1 MPNAGAKQTLAAA
14 RESIARPMSFE
25 DFLAKL
31 APKDKLNAERR
42 VAVLET
48 ESDPSRAAL
57 WRRLACTL
65 MTLAPHAAKFVGKQT
80 AQFYVADG
88 KYRMQVFALEDLQ
101 DGVMTIY
108 CPDVVADAV
117 KLGLLAQSGPEGS
130 HAYVVQS
137 SGEPLR
143 VETLDSSSVNPGAH
157 FKDMTG
163 WNRKA
168 LRITLPPTSSPTQV
182 EAAELLCA
190 LAAQRFVSRP
200 APAGT
205 SPGRRS

>member
-1 MPNAGAKQTLAAA
+1 MPNTGAKQTLVAA
-14 RESIARPMSFE
+14 RELMARPIGFA

-31 APKDKLNAERR
+31 SPKDKLNAERR

-48 ESDPSRAAL
+48 AADPALAEL

-108 CPDVVADAV
+108 ANDALADAIDV
-117 KLGLLAQSGPEGS
+117 GLLAKSTLAGS
-130 HAYVVQS
+130 HAYVIKS
-137 SGEPLR
+137 SGEPLL
-143 VETLDSSSVNPGAH
+143 VEPLDSHSLNPGVH

-168 LRITLPPTSSPTQV
+168 VRISLPPTSSPSQV

-190 LAAQRFVSRP
+190 LAASRFVSRP
-200 APAGT
+200 APAG
-205 SPGRRS
+205 PRHGPR

>member
-1 MPNAGAKQTLAAA
+1 
-14 RESIARPMSFE
+14 MSFD
-25 DFLAKL
+25 DFVAKL
-31 APKDKLNAERR
+31 APKDKVNAERR
-42 VAVLET
+42 VAVLEA
-48 ESDPSRAAL
+48 DANPGLAAL

-108 CPDVVADAV
+108 TPDIVAEAV
-117 KLGLLAQSGPEGS
+117 KVGLIAQSGPEGS
-130 HAYVVQS
+130 HAYLIQAT
-137 SGEPLR
+137 GEPLR
-143 VETLDSSSVNPGAH
+143 IEILDSSSLNPGAH

-182 EAAELLCA
+182 EAAETLCA
-190 LAAQRFVSRP
+190 LAAHRFVSRP
-200 APAGT
+200 APAGG
-205 SPGRRS
+205 PHGRR

>member
-1 MPNAGAKQTLAAA
+1 MPNTGAKQTLAAA
-14 RESIARPMSFE
+14 RELLARPIGFA

-31 APKDKLNAERR
+31 PAKDKVNAERR
-42 VAVLET
+42 VAVLEAGP
-48 ESDPSRAAL
+48 DPSLAAL

-108 CPDVVADAV
+108 STDALAEAV
-117 KLGLLAQSGPEGS
+117 KVGLLAQSGPEGS
-130 HAYVVQS
+130 HAYVIQAT
-137 SGEPLR
+137 GEPLR
-143 VETLDSSSVNPGAH
+143 VEILDSSSLNPGAH

-168 LRITLPPTSSPTQV
+168 LRISLPPTSSPTQI
-182 EAAELLCA
+182 EAAETLCA
-190 LAAQRFVSRP
+190 LAASRFVSRP
-200 APAGT
+200 APAG
-205 SPGRRS
+205 PQHGRRS

>member
-1 MPNAGAKQTLAAA
+1 MPDTRAKQTLAAA
-14 RESIARPMSFE
+14 RDLLARPISFT

-31 APKDKLNAERR
+31 SPKDRLNAERR
-42 VAVLET
+42 VAVLEA
-48 ESDPSRAAL
+48 DAGPALAAL
-57 WRRLACTL
+57 WRQLACTL

-101 DGVMTIY
+101 DGAMTIY
-108 CPDVVADAV
+108 APDVTAEAV
-117 KLGLLAQSGPEGS
+117 KVGLLAPSGHDEHTYVI
-130 HAYVVQS
+130 HA

-143 VETLDSSSVNPGAH
+143 VEALDRDSLNPGAH

-168 LRITLPPTSSPTQV
+168 LRITLPPAASPAQV
-182 EAAELLCA
+182 EAAEMLCA
-190 LAAQRFVSRP
+190 LAAGNFVNRP

-205 SPGRRS
+205 FGRRS